1 MRKSPWIVLAIGL
14 AAAAFLAVMGKIYLG
29 YNPVVQLK
37 TELAQEYGLKD
48 VLVRKDEGT
57 GMITITYKPDPVAFE
72 SNSPVLERQ
81 MAALAR
87 HAREKFSFK
96 RVTVIAKLSDEKTH
110 TKVFAPD

>member
-1 MRKSPWIVLAIGL
+1 MHKSPWIVLAIGL

-48 VLVRKDEGT
+48 VLVRKDEGA

-72 SNSPVLERQ
+72 SKPVLEGQ
-81 MAALAR
+81 MTALAR

>member
-1 MRKSPWIVLAIGL
+1 MRKSPWIVLVIGL
-14 AAAAFLAVMGKIYLG
+14 AAVALLAVMGKIYLG

-37 TELAQEYGLKD
+37 VELAQEYGLKD
-48 VLVRKDEGT
+48 VLVQKDEET
-57 GMITITYKPDPVAFE
+57 GMITISYRVDRVAFE
-72 SNSPVLERQ
+72 SKPVLEGQ

-87 HAREKFSFK
+87 HAREKFSFE

>member
-14 AAAAFLAVMGKIYLG
+14 AAAAFLAVMGRIYLG

-37 TELAQEYGLKD
+37 AEIAQEYGLKD
-48 VLVRKDEGT
+48 VLVRKDEET
-57 GMITITYKPDPVAFE
+57 GMITITYRPDRVAFE
-72 SNSPVLERQ
+72 TKPVLEGQ

-87 HAREKFSFK
+87 HARDKFSFK